1 MEMAKRMMRLDKY
14 LANMEIGTRTEVKK
28 IIRKGLIS
36 INGNIQKTPEY
47 KVSDEDVIEYQGE
60 RVQYEE
66 YQYYMLNKPQ
76 GVLSATTDR
85 NEITVLDLLKG
96 VSNKNLFPVGRLD
109 KDTEGLLLLTN
120 NGRLANELLS
130 PKKHVPKKYYA
141 RIKGEVTQLDI
152 DAFKNGLDIGEKNR
166 TLPAKLEILESGTES
181 IVEITIHEG
190 KFHQIK
196 RMFHAVDKEVS
207 YLKRIE
213 MGKLK
218 LDNNLKLG
226 EFKKLSKWEASELC

>member
-1 MEMAKRMMRLDKY
+1 MMRLDKY